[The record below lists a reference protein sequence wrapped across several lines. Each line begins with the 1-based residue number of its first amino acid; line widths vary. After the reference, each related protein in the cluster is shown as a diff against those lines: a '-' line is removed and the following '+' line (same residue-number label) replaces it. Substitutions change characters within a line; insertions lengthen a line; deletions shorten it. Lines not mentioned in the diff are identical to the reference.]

1 MGKLLGRM
9 QDASRSGVYR
19 ASADPVVLEVAGEAG
34 LEAVTVSLAAAR
46 DKEGLMKTL
55 AEALRFPRWFG
66 ANWDALEDCLSDLSW
81 RDAPGWV
88 LVLRD
93 FDALPRDDFGV
104 LVEVLASSAQ
114 FWAGRGRPFF
124 AIFIDPRRSLA
135 LPDLYKEI

>member
-9 QDASRSGVYR
+9 KDASRSGVYR
-19 ASADPVVLEVAGEAG
+19 ATADPVVLEVAGEAG
-34 LEAVTVSLAAAR
+34 LEVVAVSLATAR
-46 DKEGLMKTL
+46 DKDSLMKTL
-55 AEALRFPRWFG
+55 AEALGFPKWFG

-93 FDALPRDDFGV
+93 FDALSRDDLGV
-104 LVEVLASSAQ
+104 LLEVLRSAAQ

-124 AIFIDPRRSLA
+124 AVFIDPQRSLA
-135 LPDLYKEI
+135 LPDLYKGK